1 MKSAKTGFM
10 DWVLLLIVVALVM
23 MGLIM
28 QYSASSY
35 DIDLVKTQGLYAAG
49 GIVLIFVMRMFPARF
64 YHRVAPIAYIV
75 AMLLTVAAGFVGKS
89 VKGARR
95 WIAIGPVTFQP
106 SELLK
111 VALIMF
117 ISALICKYYVQ
128 IHQIP
133 YTPMKEYLRQIFHK
147 EEQNYLQDHKGYII
161 MFLLV
166 SAAAGIVA
174 LVNKDLGT
182 GLIIFSIGIGL
193 IRVMSPRGLWL
204 LGVLALGIA
213 AIIGVILAFPY
224 RRDRITAWLY
234 PERSTSDLG
243 YQIKE
248 GLYAIG
254 SGGWFGRGL
263 GKSVQKDIIPEPHTD
278 MIYSIV
284 CEELGVIGGIVVI
297 VMFVLLILRLK
308 KNYDQTVDL
317 FGKMIIA
324 GVMTHVG
331 IQAAMNMAVLTGLIP
346 NTGVP
351 LPFIS
356 YGGTSLL
363 CLLAEIGLVMSVRRG
378 NEPVQ
383 EAET

>member
-1 MKSAKTGFM
+1 M
-10 DWVLLLIVVALVM
+10 DWTLLLIVIVLVV

-35 DIDLVKTQGLYAAG
+35 DIELVRSQGMYAAI
-49 GIVLIFVMRMFPARF
+49 GIALIFILRMIPAWF
-64 YHRVAPIAYIV
+64 FHKAALVAYIIT
-75 AMLLTVAAGFVGKS
+75 MLLTVAAGLVGRS

-95 WIAIGPVTFQP
+95 WIAIGPFTFQP
-106 SELLK
+106 SEALK

-117 ISALICKYYVQ
+117 IAALICKYYTQ
-128 IHQIP
+128 IQQIP
-133 YTPMKEYLRQIFHK
+133 YISMWGHVKQVFHR
-147 EEQNYLQDHKGYII
+147 EEQTYLMDHKGYII
-161 MFLLV
+161 MFLLI
-166 SAAAGIVA
+166 SAAAGVVV
-174 LVNKDLGT
+174 LVNKDFGT
-182 GLIIFSIGIGL
+182 GLIIFLIGIAMVW
-193 IRVMSPRGLWL
+193 VMSPRGIWL
-204 LGVLALGIA
+204 LGVLALGVA
-213 AIIGVILAFPY
+213 AAVGVILAFPY
-224 RRDRITAWLY
+224 RRDRITAWLH
-234 PERSTSDLG
+234 PDQSTSDLG

-263 GKSVQKDIIPEPHTD
+263 GKSVQKEIIPEPQTD

-297 VMFVLLILRLK
+297 VLFVLLILRLK

-363 CLLAEIGLVMSVRRG
+363 CLLVEIGLVMSVRRVK
-378 NEPVQ
+378 EPLLD
-383 EAET
+383 AGA

>member
-1 MKSAKTGFM
+1 MKNAKTGFM
-10 DWVLLLIVVALVM
+10 DWTLLLIVIVLVV

-35 DIDLVKTQGLYAAG
+35 DIELVRSQGMYAAI
-49 GIVLIFVMRMFPARF
+49 GIALIFILRMIPAWF
-64 YHRVAPIAYIV
+64 FHKAALVAYIIT
-75 AMLLTVAAGFVGKS
+75 MLLTVAAGLVGRS

-95 WIAIGPVTFQP
+95 WIAIGPFTFQP
-106 SELLK
+106 SEALK

-117 ISALICKYYVQ
+117 IAALICKYYTQ
-128 IHQIP
+128 IQQIP
-133 YTPMKEYLRQIFHK
+133 YISMWGHVKQVFHR
-147 EEQNYLQDHKGYII
+147 EEQTYLKDHKGYII
-161 MFLLV
+161 MFLLI
-166 SAAAGIVA
+166 SAAAGVVV
-174 LVNKDLGT
+174 LVNKDFGT
-182 GLIIFSIGIGL
+182 GLIIFIIGIAMVW
-193 IRVMSPRGLWL
+193 VMSPRGIWL
-204 LGVLALGIA
+204 LGVLALGVVA
-213 AIIGVILAFPY
+213 AVGVILAFPY
-224 RRDRITAWLY
+224 RRDRITAWLHLDQT
-234 PERSTSDLG
+234 TSDLG

-263 GKSVQKDIIPEPHTD
+263 GKSVQKEIIPEPQTD

-297 VMFVLLILRLK
+297 VLFVLLILRLK

-363 CLLAEIGLVMSVRRG
+363 CLLVEIGLVMSVRRVK
-378 NEPVQ
+378 EPLLD
-383 EAET
+383 AGA

>member
-1 MKSAKTGFM
+1 M
-10 DWVLLLIVVALVM
+10 DWTLLLIVIVLVV

-35 DIDLVKTQGLYAAG
+35 DIELVQTQALYAGG
-49 GIVLIFVMRMFPARF
+49 GIVLIFIMRMLPAGF
-64 YHRVAPIAYIV
+64 YHKVALVAYIGTL
-75 AMLLTVAAGFVGKS
+75 LLTVAAGLVGRT

-95 WIAIGPVTFQP
+95 WLAIGPVSFQP
-106 SELLK
+106 SEALK

-117 ISALICKYYVQ
+117 IAALICKYYTQ
-128 IHQIP
+128 IQQVP
-133 YTPMKEYLRQIFHK
+133 YTSMRGFARQVFHR
-147 EEQNYLQDHKGYII
+147 EEQTYLKDHKGYII
-161 MFLLV
+161 MFLLIS
-166 SAAAGIVA
+166 SAAGVVVII
-174 LVNKDLGT
+174 NKDFGT
-182 GLIIFSIGIGL
+182 GLIIFTIGIAMMW
-193 IRVMSPRGLWL
+193 VMSPRGIWL
-204 LGVLALGIA
+204 LGVLALGVVA
-213 AIIGVILAFPY
+213 GIGVIVAFPY
-224 RRDRITAWLY
+224 RRDRISAWLH
-234 PERSTSDLG
+234 PEQTTSDLG

-263 GKSVQKDIIPEPHTD
+263 GKSVQKDVIPEPHTD

-284 CEELGVIGGIVVI
+284 CEELGVIGGLVVI
-297 VMFVLLILRLK
+297 VLFVLLILRLK

-331 IQAAMNMAVLTGLIP
+331 VQAAMNMAVLTGLIP

-363 CLLAEIGLVMSVRRG
+363 VLLAEIGMVMSVRRVK
-378 NEPVQ
+378 EPVQ
-383 EAET
+383 EAGA